1 MFSKKFLSGAAL
13 TALTI
18 SSGGVAHAQSTA
30 SQIQEEEEMIIVQ
43 GVRRSVDGAIVA
55 ESAPKARSTV
65 TEEYIESQAP
75 GQTILNTLN
84 LIPGV
89 SFTNN
94 DAFGSSGGNL
104 RLRGFDGPRISLTFD
119 GVPLNDTGNYAIFS
133 NQQLDPELINRATVN
148 VGTTDTDSPTASA
161 TGGTVNYVTRT
172 PDEEFG
178 VVLQPSVGS
187 DEFRRLFTMV
197 DSGAIG
203 PWGTRAFASVS
214 YQTYDQFVGPGDLE
228 KIQLNG
234 RLYQPLQG
242 DDFMSLSF
250 HYNRNRNAFYRQGS
264 FAEWAFSGGENV
276 QNLDTCTRDAP
287 TAGVADNDGSSA
299 AGAGT
304 FFSANDN
311 PANPSSCTNYYG
323 LRINPSNTGN
333 IRGQSRFSLTDALTF
348 TFDPA
353 IQYVLANGGGTSTIS
368 ETDNRL
374 RAGVVGIANS
384 ASVNPAC
391 TVFDGTTAGV
401 DLNGDCDTRDTVRL
415 YSPSNTNTI
424 RYTINSSLIWD
435 INDTNRIIFGYTWE
449 TGRHRQTGE
458 YGLLDANGDP
468 EDVWGGKDEVGA
480 DPILTLAG
488 DVFQKRNRL
497 SIAGLSQPS
506 IRYIG
511 DFFNDQFT
519 IDFGLRVPTF
529 TRDLDQRCYVARG
542 SSADPTCASGTFV
555 PTGLV
560 GPFQASVEYSDVLPS
575 LGLSLR
581 PAEGHQ
587 VFLSYAEGLSAPRTD
602 DLYNGLSPAFD
613 PPPAGGPTINELE
626 LVEPETSQAWDVG
639 YRYSGT
645 SVIFSAGLWFNQ
657 FQNRI
662 VRVFDQD
669 QGINISRNVGDVDLW
684 GGDVAIGWQAS
695 EALSLYASAA
705 VTGSDLHDNLQ
716 ISSTTVAL
724 TRGKEL
730 VETPDITLSGRAE
743 YEIGDW
749 LFGLQAKYTG
759 DRWMTDVN
767 DLVAEDYTVVDLD
780 VRWNVLENTSLRL
793 NVTNLLDEL
802 YIGSFGSQ
810 VATSGPGAGTVRYN
824 IGAPR
829 TVLLTLRTEF

>member
-1 MFSKKFLSGAAL
+1 MFSKKLFSGAAL
-13 TALTI
+13 TALTV
-18 SSGGVAHAQSTA
+18 SMGGVAHAQSTA
-30 SQIQEEEEMIIVQ
+30 SQIQEEEETIVVQ

-65 TEEYIESQAP
+65 TEEYIDTQAP
-75 GQTILNTLN
+75 GQTILNTIN

-187 DEFRRLFTMV
+187 DNFRRLFTMV
-197 DSGAIG
+197 DTGAIG
-203 PWGTRAFASVS
+203 PWGTRAFGAVS
-214 YQTYDQFVGPGDLE
+214 YQSYDQFVGPGDLE
-228 KIQLNG
+228 KIQVNA
-234 RLYQPLQG
+234 RLYQPLAG
-242 DDFMSLSF
+242 SDFMSLSVHF
-250 HYNRNRNAFYRQGS
+250 NRNRNNFYRQGS
-264 FAEWAFSGGENV
+264 FAEWAAAGGD
-276 QNLDTCTRDAP
+276 NLSNIDTCVRDAP
-287 TAGVADNDGSSA
+287 TAGVADNDGSGSSSNNA
-299 AGAGT
+299 Q
-304 FFSANDN
+304 
-311 PANPSSCTNYYG
+311 PASCTNYYG

-333 IRGQSRFSLTDALTF
+333 IRGQSRFSLTDSLTF

-353 IQYVLANGGGTSTIS
+353 VQYVLANGGGTTVVS
-368 ETDNRL
+368 ERDDRL
-374 RAGVVGIANS
+374 DLTGGSSAG
-384 ASVNPAC
+384 P
-391 TVFDGTTAGV
+391 GV
-401 DLNGDCDTRDTVRL
+401 DLNGDGDVLDQVRL

-424 RYTINSSLIWD
+424 RYTVTSSLIWD
-435 INDTNRIIFGYTWE
+435 LNESNRIIFGYTWE

-458 YGLLDANGDP
+458 YGRLDASGDP
-468 EDVWGGKDEVGA
+468 INVWGGKDEVGD

-497 SIAGLSQPS
+497 SVAGLSQPS

-511 DFFNDQFT
+511 NFFNDQFT
-519 IDFGLRVPTF
+519 VDLGLRAPTF

-542 SSADPTCASGTFV
+542 SSSDPTCPSGSFA

-560 GPFQASVEYSDVLPS
+560 GPFQASVEYDDILPS
-575 LGLSLR
+575 FGLSLR

-587 VFLSYAEGLSAPRTD
+587 VFFSYAEGLSAPRTD

-626 LVEPETSQAWDVG
+626 LVEPETSQAYDLG

-645 SVIFSAGLWFNQ
+645 SVIFSAGIWLNR

-669 QGINISRNVGDVDLW
+669 QGINISRNVGDVELW
-684 GGDVAIGWQAS
+684 GGDVAIGWQATD
-695 EALSLYASAA
+695 ALSLYASAA
-705 VTGSDLHDNLQ
+705 FTGSRLEDNLQ
-716 ISSTTVAL
+716 ISASTVAL
-724 TRGKEL
+724 TRGREL
-730 VETPDITLSGRAE
+730 VETPDWTVSGRAE

-749 LFGLQAKYTG
+749 SFGIQAKYTG
-759 DRWMTDVN
+759 ERWMTDVN
-767 DLVAEDYTVVDLD
+767 DLVADDYTVVDLD
-780 VRWNVLENTSLRL
+780 VRWDILENTSLRL
-793 NVTNLLDEL
+793 NVTNLSDGL
-802 YIGSFGSQ
+802 YVGSFGSQ
-810 VATSGPGAGTVRYN
+810 VATTGPGAGTVRYN

-829 TVLLTLRTEF
+829 TVLLTLNTEF